1 MTTRPAAGPLA
12 ALAGAALLW
21 AAWSQPPLEGST
33 ARHVE
38 VTNDTVVPIAARVR
52 YTTVIVVPEDE
63 KILTFVC
70 GDSEYWGLEGEA
82 NVALL
87 KPMAE
92 GVSTNVAL
100 ITDKGR
106 IYTLTATEGGDPDL
120 KVYLH
125 RPTPEESGPQRVGT
139 PLEEPRFVA
148 ASALE
153 DYARQAELARDQ
165 AREAKRSAQEL
176 LDSGIEEFRRRY
188 PGTLRFD
195 YRLPPEAAGSPWH
208 VRGMWNDQRFTYL
221 LCDAPEAPAL
231 YEEKEGQPA
240 MVAFD
245 YEDGLYVARHVVGA
259 GWLQVG
265 KRSLGTQNTGLLRER
280 APAVGLR
287 SEQHDLA
294 DGRRTI
300 SGRVRAERRQQ
311 GPQVP
316 VVSRQG
322 ALPKA
327 AMPAQPVEV
336 GVEKGSAVSGPH
348 RISPVRCFALIDQEP
363 GKLRQ
368 RPPGLVVASREGG
381 GPAVEVRMFAGA
393 VMVDKPLQDAA
404 VELCQR

>member
-1 MTTRPAAGPLA
+1 MRTGARSLA
-12 ALAGAALLW
+12 VLAGAAMLL
-21 AAWSQPPLEGST
+21 AAGAQRALEAAS

-38 VTNDTVVPIAARVR
+38 VTDDTVVPITAKVR

-63 KILTFVC
+63 EILAFVC
-70 GDSEYWGLEGEA
+70 GDSEYRGLEGKA

-87 KPMAE
+87 KPMAA

-106 IYTLTATEGGDPDL
+106 IYTLTATEGDEPDL

-125 RPTPEESGPQRVGT
+125 RPPPDAEGPQRIGT
-139 PLEEPRFVA
+139 PLEAPRFVA

-153 DYARQAELARDQ
+153 DFERQAALARDQ

-176 LDSGIEEFRRRY
+176 LDRGVEDFRRRY

-195 YRLPPEAAGSPWH
+195 YRLPPEAARSPWH

-259 GWLQVG
+259 GWA
-265 KRSLGTQNTGLLRER
+265 S
-280 APAVGLR
+280 
-287 SEQHDLA
+287 
-294 DGRRTI
+294 
-300 SGRVRAERRQQ
+300 
-311 GPQVP
+311 
-316 VVSRQG
+316 
-322 ALPKA
+322 A
-327 AMPAQPVEV
+327 A
-336 GVEKGSAVSGPH
+336 
-348 RISPVRCFALIDQEP
+348 
-363 GKLRQ
+363 
-368 RPPGLVVASREGG
+368 
-381 GPAVEVRMFAGA
+381 
-393 VMVDKPLQDAA
+393 
-404 VELCQR
+404 